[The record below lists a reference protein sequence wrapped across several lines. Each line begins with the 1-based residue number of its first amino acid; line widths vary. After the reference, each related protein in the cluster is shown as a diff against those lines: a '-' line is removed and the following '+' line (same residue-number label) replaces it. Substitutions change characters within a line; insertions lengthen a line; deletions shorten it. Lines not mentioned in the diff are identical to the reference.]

1 MTIRFFFHCYPLVI
15 YGTIKHIFALYIQQA
30 QDNIIAVN
38 IFLPH
43 YIFKMNFRHSVNQ
56 LYLVKRV
63 F

>member
-1 MTIRFFFHCYPLVI
+1 MTIRFFSLLPLR
-15 YGTIKHIFALYIQQA
+15 YFGTIKHIFALYIQQA